1 MKRIVTIAGSDS
13 SGGAGIQADIK
24 TIASL
29 GGHGMTIVTAVTAQ
43 NSLGV
48 QSIYPLPLP
57 FIGAQM
63 DAIFAEISVDAVKTG
78 MLWDAAIVRLVAKKL
93 AAYGVRNLIVDPV
106 FAAGDGTTLLDEK
119 GQKALQEEL
128 LPLASLVTPN
138 LPEAA
143 ALAAM
148 EVTSE
153 AEMRE
158 AAKLIRGY
166 GAQACLVKGGHLPGD
181 PIDILLDEEGYT
193 EFPSKRLPVSDV
205 HGTGCVLSA
214 AIATELAKGAS
225 LKEAIQRGRDF
236 TIAGIKTAQA
246 IGSGERFFAPPL
258 AKIPLF
264 LGDLSGDLT
273 EEQAA
278 ILAAL
283 LEAVGMLQLEVHIG
297 ELIPEVSANLGYA
310 LPHARTKEEVAAFPG
325 RIVRLRDTIATIH
338 PPVFNASQH
347 IASVILT
354 AMQYDPSLRAAMNIA
369 YAPSIIAAC
378 KEAGFSILG
387 FDRAK
392 EPLEAQTQEGRSLAW
407 GVQAVLKK
415 ADQVPDIIYDEGGW
429 GKEPM
434 IRVMGVDPEEVVQKV
449 IAINRRYHAKDAT
462 R

>member
-106 FAAGDGTTLLDEK
+106 FAASDNTPLLDKE
-119 GQKALQEEL
+119 GIAALREEL

-143 ALAAM
+143 ALADI
-148 EVTSE
+148 EVATTDQ
-153 AEMRE
+153 MRE
-158 AAKLIRGY
+158 AAKLIRAC
-166 GAQACLVKGGHLPGD
+166 GAQAVLVKGGHLTGD
-181 PIDILLDEEGYT
+181 PIDILLDEDGYT
-193 EFPSKRLPVSDV
+193 EFPLKRLPVSDV

-225 LKEAIQRGRDF
+225 LKEAVQRGREL
-236 TIAGIKTAQA
+236 TIANIKAAVAVGHGQKF
-246 IGSGERFFAPPL
+246 SPPP

-264 LGDLSGDLT
+264 LGDLPGGLT
-273 EEQAA
+273 EEQDE

-283 LEAVGMLQLEVHIG
+283 QQAVSVLQQEPDINR
-297 ELIPEVSANLGYA
+297 LIPEVSANLGYA
-310 LPHARTKEEVAAFPG
+310 LPHARTHEDVAAFPG
-325 RIVRLRDTIATIH
+325 RIIRVQEAIITVH
-338 PPVFNASQH
+338 PPAFGASQH
-347 IASVILT
+347 IATIILT
-354 AMQYDPSLRAAMNIA
+354 AMRYDPSLRAAMNIA
-369 YAPSIIAAC
+369 FAPAIIKAC
-378 KEAGFSILG
+378 KQAGFVIVG
-387 FDRAK
+387 FDRGE
-392 EPLEAQTQEGRSLAW
+392 EPPEIQTAEGRSLAW
-407 GVQAVLKK
+407 GVDDVLKK
-415 ADQVPDIIYDEGGW
+415 ATTIPDAIYDEGGW
-429 GKEPM
+429 GKEAM
-434 IRVMGVDPEEVVQKV
+434 IRILGKDPIAVVHKV
-449 IAINRRYHAKDAT
+449 IAINRSMK
-462 R
+462 